1 MLLLSTKV
9 PECNVEAIE
18 WNWSGILLTPD
29 LADTKEWPDPLC
41 RMEEGFSIGSSAH
54 DRNSSWATDD
64 PPGTRL
70 EDEDST
76 LGQQRRQPKAILSI
90 LVVHWMVA
98 LEEVVEEFHLLAV
111 HDRTLR
117 GFDFFGQAFSSSI
130 SLAEFLDTVLLC
142 YLPQSQIEE
151 SHDQVY
157 LLEDIVQG

>member
-1 MLLLSTKV
+1 MESTIDSASVFSSSSLLSMLLLSTKV

-70 EDEDST
+70 DDED
-76 LGQQRRQPKAILSI
+76 
-90 LVVHWMVA
+90 
-98 LEEVVEEFHLLAV
+98 
-111 HDRTLR
+111 
-117 GFDFFGQAFSSSI
+117 FD
-130 SLAEFLDTVLLC
+130 T
-142 YLPQSQIEE
+142 
-151 SHDQVY
+151 
-157 LLEDIVQG
+157 